1 MSDYII
7 GGWTQYTNKPAPE
20 TFSYVMY
27 GMITNLEGL
36 TSGTPSSPGW
46 SPASTSP
53 PPANGQV
60 MWTYGGAG
68 CTPPNMPTD
77 DNMNAILDA
86 TFSQGWAGVDFDD
99 ECSMNFPML
108 INTMGELKAQGKDT
122 SYTFLA
128 GWDYNNPSPGSP
140 GEATNLAVREIA
152 AAGVADRMVLMCYA
166 DEMWSMPDIVANVGP
181 AIQRTIDHGVPPQ
194 QVILAL
200 TPAGL
205 NDENLNY
212 FLDQVISNQIGGL
225 FIWEFPNLDPNDLA
239 LIEERLGIV

>member
-7 GGWTQYTNKPAPE
+7 GGWTQYTNELAPD

-27 GMITNLEGL
+27 GMITNLDGL
-36 TSGTPSSPGW
+36 TSGTPDSPGW

-60 MWTYGGAG
+60 MWTYGGGG
-68 CTPPNMPTD
+68 CTPTNMPTS
-77 DNMNAILDA
+77 DNIDAILDA
-86 TFSQGWAGVDFDD
+86 TNSQGWAGVDFDD
-99 ECSMNFPML
+99 ECSMNVGML

-128 GWDYNNPSPGSP
+128 GWSYNNPDRSPE
-140 GEATNLAVREIA
+140 GEATNEAVREIA

-166 DEMWSMPDIVANVGP
+166 DEMWSMPDIEANVGP
-181 AIQRTIDHGVPPQ
+181 AIQRTIDNGVPPQ

-200 TPAGL
+200 TYKGL
-205 NDENLNY
+205 DDENLNY
-212 FLDQVISNQIGGL
+212 FLDRVISNQIGGL
-225 FIWEFPNLDPNDLA
+225 FIWEFPSLDPYYLNI
-239 LIEERLGIV
+239 IEQRLGIV